1 MATVDRTTFDKYV
14 EFACR
19 ILRTERRT
27 WGDTVADAML
37 RVYKQEPEKQRK
49 VFLHSLLFLSEDYKV
64 AWDSVN
70 RIAQDLLGKRRRP
83 PRELELW
90 IRKVLDGTRPQPKAR
105 GRDLNANAP
114 RDRAMVIAVLAL
126 LGKGLKATR
135 NGGRRGKCS
144 YEGESACDAVGIAVK
159 RVYPKEPKH
168 KQLKDKE
175 REDTW
180 PTYKNM
186 ERIWLDAVSN
196 GITLEWPVPIIF
208 RMPTLEFPDRLI
220 RKTEKRNPD

>member
-1 MATVDRTTFDKYV
+1 MATVDRTTFYKYV

-37 RVYKQEPEKQRK
+37 QVYKQDTEKQRK
-49 VFLHSLLFLSEDYKV
+49 VFLHSLIFLSEDYKV
-64 AWDSVN
+64 AWDSVS

-90 IRKVLDGTRPQPKAR
+90 IRKVLDGTRPQPKTR
-105 GRDLNANAP
+105 GRDLNANVP

-144 YEGESACDAVGIAVK
+144 YEGESACDAVGIAAK
-159 RVYPKEPKH
+159 RTYNIKKLE
-168 KQLKDKE
+168 
-175 REDTW
+175 
-180 PTYKNM
+180 YKNM

-196 GITLEWPVPIIF
+196 GITLEWPVPITF
-208 RMPTLEFPDRLI
+208 KVPTRKFPYRLI
-220 RKTEKRNPD
+220 RETEQRNPD